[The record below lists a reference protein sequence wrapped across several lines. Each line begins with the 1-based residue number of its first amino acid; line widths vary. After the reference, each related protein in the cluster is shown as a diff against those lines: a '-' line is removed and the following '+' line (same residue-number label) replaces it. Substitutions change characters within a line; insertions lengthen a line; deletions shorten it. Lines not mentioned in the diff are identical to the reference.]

1 MAEIR
6 LLPDHLINQ
15 IAAGEVIE
23 RPASALKELAENALD
38 AGARHISITTERG
51 GLDRIIL
58 ADDGSGMDRQALEL
72 CVQRHATSKLADAN
86 LFDIHSF
93 GFRGEALPSI
103 GAVARLEITSATQGA
118 EHGWQIEVDQGRV
131 GKPKPA
137 ACERGTRVVI
147 SDLFGSTPARLKFMK
162 TDRTEAGWSL
172 EVIKKLAMAN
182 PQTSFEMVESG
193 RKVLD
198 LPTRSPDEPGRRAR
212 LADIMGRNFAA
223 EAVAIEAGREAISLT
238 GLAGLPTMNRPTAA
252 HIHLFVNQRPVR
264 DRQLIAA
271 VRAAY
276 GDMLM
281 RGRYPVVV
289 LFLDVPP
296 DQLDVNVHPAK
307 AEVRFRDAGSVRAL
321 LVGALSSALRA
332 AGHQATLEGGSAAL
346 ARLAA
351 GRSSGQ
357 GSGQAGGYGQ
367 SVWQARPSQPPGQL
381 HEQAARWQAP
391 LAASADMLADSPP
404 EARIPDL
411 AEDQQA
417 AQRQTR
423 LGAARAQ
430 LHRTYIIAET
440 EAGITLVDQ
449 HAAHERLV
457 MEQMKKALAE
467 GQPAAQ
473 LLLLPEVVE
482 LPPEQVQPV
491 SAMLE
496 SLAGFGLQAEP
507 FGEAAFL
514 VRETPAV
521 LGEVDAGQLL
531 RDIGEELAELGGSA
545 SLDERI
551 EGVLATAACHG
562 SVRAGRQLNAEEMN
576 QLLRDMENTPGSGQ
590 CNHGRPTYIQ
600 LSLAEIERLFGR
612 RA

>member
-38 AGARHISITTERG
+38 AGARRISITTERG

-58 ADDGSGMDRQALEL
+58 ADDGSGMDRKALEL

-103 GAVARLEITSATQGA
+103 GAVARLEITSATEAAG
-118 EHGWQIEVDQGRV
+118 HGWQIEVDQGRISP
-131 GKPKPA
+131 PKPA

-182 PQTSFEMVESG
+182 PQTRFEMSESG

-198 LPTRSPDEPGRRAR
+198 LPARSADEPGRRAR

-223 EAVAIEAGREAISLT
+223 EAVAIEAGRETISLT

-264 DRQLIAA
+264 DRQLIGA

-281 RGRYPVVV
+281 RGRYPVAV
-289 LFLDVPP
+289 LFLDLPP

-321 LVGALSSALRA
+321 LVGALSSALRS

-346 ARLAA
+346 ARLASA
-351 GRSSGQ
+351 GRSQ
-357 GSGQAGGYGQ
+357 GSGSA
-367 SVWQARPSQPPGQL
+367 VWPTMPPHRSGQL
-381 HEQAARWQAP
+381 QEQAASWQAP
-391 LAASADMLADSPP
+391 LAETADMLADSPP
-404 EARIPDL
+404 EARVPVL
-411 AEDQQA
+411 AEQQQA
-417 AQRQTR
+417 AHRQTR

-457 MEQMKKALAE
+457 MEQMKKALAD
-467 GQPAAQ
+467 GQPASQ

-482 LPPEQVQPV
+482 LPPEQVEQV
-491 SAMLE
+491 TSMLE
-496 SLAGFGLQAEP
+496 NLAGFGLQAEA
-507 FGEAAFL
+507 FGAAAFL
-514 VRETPAV
+514 VRETPAI

-545 SLDERI
+545 SLAERI
-551 EGVLATAACHG
+551 ERVLATAACHS